1 MRPVAALLAGRRVVA
16 LGNGAAHYAG
26 LAMQAAAW
34 TSPSAADV
42 VAVPA
47 GVALTGGF
55 NWRLDDMPLVVSTSG
70 KLRDILELVERG
82 DFPQRFAMI
91 TSSPDSPL
99 AQAATAVVRVEL
111 PAQQS
116 DTHTCGY
123 LANLLA
129 AQLLYR
135 ELAGAEIAVLD
146 AAPARVAAAFEAA
159 PGWAS
164 DAVRRLPQRA
174 ATAFATGAGVP
185 AALETA
191 LLLKEVAGVYAEGM
205 DVREAATT
213 GMYALDENFVTLA
226 HAAPGDPLAAE
237 TLAIC
242 AGRGA
247 ATLDVPGVE
256 AGEELIAPLTTF
268 PAALALAIALAQAR
282 GRDVDHPTWA
292 ASYYRTARTVTA

>member
-1 MRPVAALLAGRRVVA
+1 
-16 LGNGAAHYAG
+16 
-26 LAMQAAAW
+26 MQAAAW
-34 TSPSAADV
+34 TSPSAVDV

-47 GVALTGGF
+47 GVVLTGGF
-55 NWRLDDMPLVVSTSG
+55 NWRLDDVPLVVSTSG

-82 DFPQRFAMI
+82 EFPQRFAMI

-99 AQAATAVVRVEL
+99 AAAATALVRVDL
-111 PAQQS
+111 PPQRS

-135 ELAGAEIAVLD
+135 ELAAVELAVLD
-146 AAPARVAAAFEAA
+146 VAPGRVGAALEAA
-159 PGWAS
+159 PRWAS
-164 DAVRRLPQRA
+164 DCVRGLHHRA

-191 LLLKEVAGVYAEGM
+191 LLLKEVAGVYTEGM

-213 GMYALDENFVTLA
+213 GMYALDEGFLTLA

-242 AGRGA
+242 ADRGA
-247 ATLDVPGVE
+247 ATLEVPGVE

-268 PAALALAIALAQAR
+268 PAALALAIAVAQAR

-292 ASYYRTARTVTA
+292 ASYYRTTRTATA